1 MICLH
6 QFDKMAS
13 TICPSAEE
21 LTKRLCATPGSFDY
35 LEEKLYPKLVKELAG
50 KKVTAM
56 RILMVLQC
64 AFHDFSIGM
73 PPAALAF
80 MNLKTQ
86 ELIEALVPDATVA
99 KEAIDLWNLVNARA

>member
-6 QFDKMAS
+6 QFEKMAS
-13 TICPSAEE
+13 TTCPSATE

-50 KKVTAM
+50 QKVTAM

-64 AFHDFSIGM
+64 AFHDFSVGM
-73 PPAALAF
+73 PPAAFA
-80 MNLKTQ
+80 MMQLKTT
-86 ELIEALVPDATVA
+86 ELIAALVPDATVA
-99 KEAIDLWNLVNARA
+99 KQAIDLWNLVNARA